1 MSKKAKVTPKLDLV
15 FKKIFGNV
23 KNTDILADFLAT
35 VLGIGVDEITS
46 IEILDNEMIPET
58 LASKFSR
65 LDLKLTL
72 NGRTSV
78 NIEIQVLNY
87 SNYKERTLFYWA
99 KVYTE
104 ELQKSEDYINLKN
117 VIAINVIDFNL
128 FDCKEYHSTFKIF
141 EEHRQELLT
150 DKLRIDF
157 LELKK
162 AKKERGIM
170 TDKKQMWMDFLN
182 SNAEDDETLDSLA
195 TKSTVMKKAV
205 AVLRQ
210 MSADEKELYEIEQ
223 REKAVR
229 DEISARSYERE
240 QGKAEGI
247 QQGEILGKVKSVIDL
262 INNNI
267 SKEQALMMLKVD
279 EKTFNE
285 VVALNSLM

>member
-1 MSKKAKVTPKLDLV
+1 
-15 FKKIFGNV
+15 
-23 KNTDILADFLAT
+23 
-35 VLGIGVDEITS
+35 
-46 IEILDNEMIPET
+46 PET
-58 LASKFSR
+58 LISKFSR

-72 NGRTSV
+72 NGKTSV

-104 ELQKSEDYINLKN
+104 ELQKNEDYINLKN

-128 FDCKEYHSTFKIF
+128 FDCEEYHSTFKIF

-182 SNAEDDETLDSLA
+182 SNAEDDETLDILA
-195 TKSTVMKKAV
+195 TKSPVMEKAV

-210 MSADEKELYEIEQ
+210 MSADEKEVYEIEQ

-229 DEISARSYERE
+229 DEISARNYERQ
-240 QGKAEGI
+240 QGKEEGI
-247 QQGEILGKVKSVIDL
+247 KQGEILGKVKSML
-262 INNNI
+262 NFINSGF
-267 SKEQALMMLKVD
+267 SKEQVLATSNMD
-279 EKTFNE
+279 EKTFDRIVSE
-285 VVALNSLM
+285 YGLV

>member
-1 MSKKAKVTPKLDLV
+1 MSKKSKVTPKLDLV

-46 IEILDNEMIPET
+46 IEIIDNEMIPET
-58 LASKFSR
+58 LSSKFSR

-72 NGRTSV
+72 NGKTSV

-99 KVYTE
+99 KIYTE

-117 VIAINVIDFNL
+117 VIAINIIDFNL
-128 FDCKEYHSTFKIF
+128 FDCKEYHSTFRIF

-229 DEISARSYERE
+229 DEISARSYER
-240 QGKAEGI
+240 
-247 QQGEILGKVKSVIDL
+247 QQGEILGKIKSMLDF
-262 INNNI
+262 INSGL
-267 SKEQALMMLKVD
+267 SKEQVLATSNMD
-279 EKTFNE
+279 EKTFD
-285 VVALNSLM
+285 SLVSKYGLV

>member
-1 MSKKAKVTPKLDLV
+1 MSKKSKVTPKLDLV

-23 KNTDILADFLAT
+23 KNNDILADFLAT
-35 VLGIGVDEITS
+35 VLGIGVEEITS

-58 LASKFSR
+58 LISKFSR

-104 ELQKSEDYINLKN
+104 ELQKSEDYVNLKN

-182 SNAEDDETLDSLA
+182 SNAEDDETLNSLA
-195 TKSTVMKKAV
+195 TKSPVMEKAV

-210 MSADEKELYEIEQ
+210 MSTDEKELYEIEQ

-229 DEISARSYERE
+229 DEIAARSYERE
-240 QGKAEGI
+240 QGLK
-247 QQGEILGKVKSVIDL
+247 QGEILGKVKSVIDL
-262 INNNI
+262 IHNNI

-285 VVALNSLM
+285 VVALNGLM

>member
-1 MSKKAKVTPKLDLV
+1 MSKKSKVTPKLDLV

-35 VLGIGVDEITS
+35 VLGIETNEITN

-58 LASKFSR
+58 LISKFSR

-72 NGRTSV
+72 NSKTSV

-104 ELQKSEDYINLKN
+104 ELQKNEDYINLKN

-182 SNAEDDETLDSLA
+182 SNAEDDETLNSLA
-195 TKSTVMKKAV
+195 TKSPVMEKAV

-210 MSADEKELYEIEQ
+210 MSTDEKELYEIEQ

-229 DEISARSYERE
+229 DEIAARSYERE
-240 QGKAEGI
+240 QGLK
-247 QQGEILGKVKSVIDL
+247 QGEILGKVKSVIDL
-262 INNNI
+262 IHNNI

-285 VVALNSLM
+285 VVALNGLM